1 MRYIQFK
8 QSSQEKKPMSP
19 PKTKFTK
26 EKIYEAAFAI
36 LKKKGWA
43 QVSARSIAKALD
55 ASTMPIY
62 STVESMEE
70 VEKEL
75 KARTIKTMHEF
86 QLGQYTDNP
95 FLNSALGYILF
106 ARNLP
111 HLFRFLYF
119 ERPEPVSGQELKEL
133 KKRLPKELR
142 ELAVDYFRQKA
153 PCDLNEVTL
162 YNWIFTHGLAALL
175 HSGVLTNLTDDEIIT
190 MLENSGK
197 AFFKLE
203 NLKKKGPKNK

>member
-1 MRYIQFK
+1 
-8 QSSQEKKPMSP
+8 MSP
-19 PKTKFTK
+19 PKAKFTK
-26 EKIYEAAFAI
+26 EKIYQSAFAI
-36 LKKKGWA
+36 LKEKGWA
-43 QVSARSIAKALD
+43 QVSARSIAKALK

-75 KARTIKTMHEF
+75 KARTIKMMHEY

-106 ARNLP
+106 ARDLP

-119 ERPEPVSGQELKEL
+119 ERPEPVSGQELNEL

-142 ELAVDYFRQKA
+142 DLAVDYFRKKA
-153 PCDLNEVTL
+153 TCDLNEVTL
-162 YNWIFTHGLAALL
+162 YNWVFTHGLAVLL
-175 HSGVLTNLTDDEIIT
+175 YSGVLTNLTDEEIVT
-190 MLENSGK
+190 MLKNSGN

-203 NLKKKGPKNK
+203 NMKKKGSNNK

>member
-1 MRYIQFK
+1 
-8 QSSQEKKPMSP
+8 MSP

-36 LKKKGWA
+36 LKEKGWA
-43 QVSARSIAKALD
+43 QVSARSIAKALE

-62 STVESMEE
+62 STVDSMEE

-75 KARTIKTMHEF
+75 KARTIKMMHEY

-106 ARNLP
+106 ARDLP

-119 ERPEPVSGQELKEL
+119 ERPEPISGKELNEL

-142 ELAVDYFRQKA
+142 ELAVDYFRKKA

-162 YNWIFTHGLAALL
+162 YNWVFTHGLAVLL
-175 HSGVLTNLTDDEIIT
+175 YSGVLTNLTDEEIVS
-190 MLENSGK
+190 MLENSGN

-203 NLKKKGPKNK
+203 NMKKKGSNNK

>member
-1 MRYIQFK
+1 
-8 QSSQEKKPMSP
+8 MSP
-19 PKTKFTK
+19 PKTRFTK

-36 LKKKGWA
+36 LKEKGWP

-75 KARTIKTMHEF
+75 KARTLRTMHEY

-106 ARNLP
+106 ARDLP

-119 ERPEPVSGQELKEL
+119 ECPEPVSGQKLKDL

-142 ELAVDYFRQKA
+142 ELAVDYFKQKT
-153 PCDLNEVTL
+153 PLDLNSVAL
-162 YNWIFTHGLAALL
+162 YNWVFTHGLAVLL
-175 HSGVLTNLTDDEIIT
+175 YSGVLTNLSDEKIVT
-190 MLENSGK
+190 MLENSGN

-203 NLKKKGPKNK
+203 HLKKKDSTNK

>member
-1 MRYIQFK
+1 
-8 QSSQEKKPMSP
+8 MSP

-26 EKIYEAAFAI
+26 EKIYEAAFVI
-36 LKKKGWA
+36 LKEKGWA
-43 QVSARSIAKALD
+43 QVSARNIAKALE

-75 KARTIKTMHEF
+75 KVRTLRMMHEY

-95 FLNSALGYILF
+95 FLNSALGYIFF
-106 ARNLP
+106 ARDLP

-119 ERPEPVSGQELKEL
+119 ERPEPVSGQELKDL

-142 ELAVDYFRQKA
+142 ELAVDYFRQKTPLDINSVA
-153 PCDLNEVTL
+153 L
-162 YNWIFTHGLAALL
+162 YNWVFTHGLAVLL
-175 HSGVLTNLTDDEIIT
+175 YSGVLTNISNKEIVSVLEKAGNAFFA
-190 MLENSGK
+190 LENI
-197 AFFKLE
+197 
-203 NLKKKGPKNK
+203 KKKESRIK